1 MNNDIRYTTERT
13 FIHMKEKN
21 SSCRS
26 RSSSC
31 PPSPSMEDTEAMNN
45 ELSQAYAQHVQ
56 SNMDFLAPSRD
67 KAAEEKKEEKEQAKP
82 EEEKKEE
89 PAAPAEAK
97 AEAKVEAK
105 PAKDDPRQRVG
116 SQPMAEMRLLTQ
128 IWRMDQTR
136 WIRVVHSG
144 YGNAVWHEDLRA
156 SNLTF
161 VAASAHPE
169 GCYVHIPPNTAVDDI
184 VNTLTQINLGVRRKT
199 QFADMKRANK
209 SRLQFKNEVLVNASE
224 GPKGDDS
231 GSGSTTASDDS
242 LRGAQGAQG
251 EKRGELAGYL
261 ESFLQPTMGKPMPDK
276 QFHLP
281 NRPPAEKKG
290 GRQGLPLDCFG
301 QSQGQG
307 QSYPPMGVMPGSPQV
322 AQMMQVP
329 MMMQPMAGQQM
340 VPASPAYSVHSNMSG
355 YSGDAGVPLD
365 YLMAPQ
371 QYQQHQA
378 QQQQY
383 TMQPYQQPPSPMHGN
398 MQMPL
403 QGPPTQAQAPNGYPM
418 MFAAQPSDGND
429 QTPVYM
435 CVGMMPA
442 GMTQRQMQ

>member
-1 MNNDIRYTTERT
+1 
-13 FIHMKEKN
+13 
-21 SSCRS
+21 
-26 RSSSC
+26 
-31 PPSPSMEDTEAMNN
+31 MNN

-169 GCYVHIPPNTAVDDI
+169 GCYVHIPPNTSVDDI

-224 GPKGDDS
+224 GPKVEES

-242 LRGAQGAQG
+242 MRNGQNAQG
-251 EKRGELAGYL
+251 ERRGEMAGYL

-276 QFHLP
+276 QWNLP

-290 GRQGLPLDCFG
+290 GRHGVPLDCFG
-301 QSQGQG
+301 PGQNQGQG
-307 QSYPPMGVMPGSPQV
+307 QYQMGVMPGSPQV
-322 AQMMQVP
+322 AQMG
-329 MMMQPMAGQQM
+329 MMMMPMPGSPQVAQMMPMPVSPHVGQM
-340 VPASPAYSVHSNMSG
+340 VPASPAMSQHSNMSG
-355 YSGDAGVPLD
+355 YAGSDNGVPLD

-378 QQQQY
+378 QQQY
-383 TMQPYQQPPSPMHGN
+383 NTQPYVQPPSPMGGQ
-398 MQMPL
+398 MAMPL
-403 QGPPTQAQAPNGYPM
+403 QGQMPAQMQAQAPNGYPM
-418 MFAAQPSDGND
+418 MFAAQASEGNE

-442 GMTQRQMQ
+442 GMTQRQM

>member
-1 MNNDIRYTTERT
+1 
-13 FIHMKEKN
+13 
-21 SSCRS
+21 
-26 RSSSC
+26 
-31 PPSPSMEDTEAMNN
+31 MNN

-169 GCYVHIPPNTAVDDI
+169 GCYVHIPPNTAVDDT

-224 GPKGDDS
+224 GPKVEES

-242 LRGAQGAQG
+242 MRNGQNAQG
-251 EKRGELAGYL
+251 ERRGEMAGYL

-276 QFHLP
+276 QFNLP

-290 GRQGLPLDCFG
+290 GRHGFPLDCFG
-301 QSQGQG
+301 PNQNPGQG
-307 QSYPPMGVMPGSPQV
+307 HYPMGVMPGSPQV
-322 AQMMQVP
+322 AQMG
-329 MMMQPMAGQQM
+329 MMMMPMPGSPQVAQMMPMPVSPHVGQM
-340 VPASPAYSVHSNMSG
+340 VPASPAMSQHSNMSG
-355 YSGDAGVPLD
+355 YAGSDNGVPLD

-378 QQQQY
+378 QQQY
-383 TMQPYQQPPSPMHGN
+383 NTQPYVQPPSPMSGQ
-398 MQMPL
+398 MAMPL
-403 QGPPTQAQAPNGYPM
+403 QGQMPAQMQAQAPNGYPM
-418 MFAAQPSDGND
+418 MFAAQASEGNE

-442 GMTQRQMQ
+442 GMTQRQM

>member
-1 MNNDIRYTTERT
+1 
-13 FIHMKEKN
+13 
-21 SSCRS
+21 
-26 RSSSC
+26 
-31 PPSPSMEDTEAMNN
+31 MNN

-67 KAAEEKKEEKEQAKP
+67 KAA
-82 EEEKKEE
+82 EEKKEE

-128 IWRMDQTR
+128 IWRMEQTR

-156 SNLTF
+156 STLTF

-169 GCYVHIPPNTAVDDI
+169 GCYVHIPPNTSVDDI

-242 LRGAQGAQG
+242 LRGALGAQG

-281 NRPPAEKKG
+281 NRPPAEKKV

-307 QSYPPMGVMPGSPQV
+307 QSYAPMGVMPGSPQV
-322 AQMMQVP
+322 AQMVP
-329 MMMQPMAGQQM
+329 MMMQPMVGQQM
-340 VPASPAYSVHSNMSG
+340 VPASPAHSVHSNMSG
-355 YSGDAGVPLD
+355 YAGSESGVPLD

-371 QYQQHQA
+371 QYQQHQ
-378 QQQQY
+378 
-383 TMQPYQQPPSPMHGN
+383 H
-398 MQMPL
+398 
-403 QGPPTQAQAPNGYPM
+403 QG
-418 MFAAQPSDGND
+418 
-429 QTPVYM
+429 
-435 CVGMMPA
+435 
-442 GMTQRQMQ
+442 

>member
-1 MNNDIRYTTERT
+1 
-13 FIHMKEKN
+13 
-21 SSCRS
+21 
-26 RSSSC
+26 
-31 PPSPSMEDTEAMNN
+31 MNN

-67 KAAEEKKEEKEQAKP
+67 KAA
-82 EEEKKEE
+82 EEKKEE

-128 IWRMDQTR
+128 IWRMEQTR

-242 LRGAQGAQG
+242 MRGAQAAQG
-251 EKRGELAGYL
+251 ERRGEMAGYL

-276 QFHLP
+276 QFNLP
-281 NRPPAEKKG
+281 NRPPAEKKHP
-290 GRQGLPLDCFG
+290 RQGLPLDCFNNNG
-301 QSQGQG
+301 NQG
-307 QSYPPMGVMPGSPQV
+307 QSYAPMGVMPGSPQV
-322 AQMMQVP
+322 AQMVP
-329 MMMQPMAGQQM
+329 MMMQPMVGQQM
-340 VPASPAYSVHSNMSG
+340 VPASPAHSVHSNMSG
-355 YSGDAGVPLD
+355 YGSDSGVPLD

-371 QYQQHQA
+371 QYQQHH

-383 TMQPYQQPPSPMHGN
+383 AAQPYMQPPSPMQGS
-398 MQMPL
+398 MGQMPL
-403 QGPPTQAQAPNGYPM
+403 QGQMQAQAPNGYPM
-418 MFAAQPSDGND
+418 MFAAQHSDGND
-429 QTPVYM
+429 
-435 CVGMMPA
+435 
-442 GMTQRQMQ
+442 